1 VSLPN
6 SFREQTFGNI
16 RFLQGAKVPK
26 QELEEI
32 RVKITDLDS
41 QLLSLL
47 SERQGL
53 TNQVAETKIKNHI
66 PVRDQAR
73 EEQLLVRLIK
83 QGQTFGLDPHY
94 VTQLFHVIIEDSVLN
109 QQAML
114 ARWAN
119 PSSEKPLNRVAFLGD
134 KGSYSYLAT
143 QKYFSR
149 RPGELLEIGCQSFA
163 EIINKVE
170 SGEADYAVL
179 PIENTSSGSIN
190 EVYDQLQHTRLSIV
204 GELTHPIKHA
214 LLVSEGVDSNES
226 GKIKTLYA
234 HPQVF
239 AQCSHFLAELGN
251 VEVKPCDSTSAAMMI
266 VNEMNSNEVAAIGSE
281 AGGALYGL
289 KAIKSNLANQKENHS
304 RFIVVA
310 SDSVKVPLQVPAK
323 TTLIMSTVQKPGA
336 LVEALLVLKENQI
349 NMTKLES
356 RPITGNPWEEMF
368 YLDVEGNIEDGPM
381 QQAMEALR
389 GMTRYFK
396 VLGCYPVEEVS
407 PTKVAAV
414 NALME

>member
-1 VSLPN
+1 
-6 SFREQTFGNI
+6 
-16 RFLQGAKVPK
+16 VPK
-26 QELEEI
+26 QELESL
-32 RVKITDLDS
+32 RVKITELDS
-41 QLLSLL
+41 QLLQLL
-47 SERQGL
+47 ADRQKL
-53 TNQVAETKIKNHI
+53 TNQVAETKVKNHI
-66 PVRDQAR
+66 PVRDQKR

-83 QGQTFGLDPHY
+83 QGKEVGLDPHY
-94 VTQLFHVIIEDSVLN
+94 VTQLFHVVIEDSVLN

-114 ARWAN
+114 AQWAN
-119 PSSEKPLNRVAFLGD
+119 PGSALPLNRVAFLGD

-143 QKYFSR
+143 QKYFAR
-149 RPGELLEIGCQSFA
+149 RPGELLEMGCSSFA
-163 EIINKVE
+163 EIIKKVE
-170 SGEADYAVL
+170 TNEADYAVL

-190 EVYDQLQHTRLSIV
+190 EVFDQLQHTRLNII

-214 LLVSEGVDSNES
+214 LLVADGLEVDIKS
-226 GKIKTLYA
+226 IKTLYA

-251 VEVKPCDSTSAAMMI
+251 VEVKPCDSTSAAMI
-266 VNEMNSNEVAAIGSE
+266 TVNELNSPNVAAIGSE
-281 AGGALYGL
+281 AGGNLYGL
-289 KAIKSNLANQKENHS
+289 SAIKSNLANQKENHS

-310 SDSVKVPLQVPAK
+310 SKPVKVPLQVPAK
-323 TTLIMSTVQKPGA
+323 TTLIMSTVQQPGA
-336 LVEALLVLKENQI
+336 LVEALLILKENRI

-381 QQAMEALR
+381 QTAMEALR

>member
-1 VSLPN
+1 M
-6 SFREQTFGNI
+6 
-16 RFLQGAKVPK
+16 PK
-26 QELEEI
+26 QELENI
-32 RVKITDLDS
+32 RVQITDLDS
-41 QLLSLL
+41 KLLKLL
-47 SERQGL
+47 AERQAL
-53 TNQVAETKIKNHI
+53 TNLVAETKVKNHI
-66 PVRDQAR
+66 PVRDIKR
-73 EEQLLVRLIK
+73 EEQLLIRLIK
-83 QGQTFGLDPHY
+83 QGKEAGLDPHY

-114 ARWAN
+114 AQWAN
-119 PSSEKPLNRVAFLGD
+119 PGTTLPLNRVAFLGD

-149 RPGELLEIGCQSFA
+149 RPGELLEIGCNSFA
-163 EIINKVE
+163 EIIKKVE
-170 SGEADYAVL
+170 TNEADYAVL

-190 EVYDQLQHTRLSIV
+190 EVFDQLQHTRLNII

-214 LLVSEGVDSNES
+214 LLVANGIEMKN
-226 GKIKTLYA
+226 IKTIYA

-251 VEVKPCDSTSAAMMI
+251 IEVKTCDSTSAAMML
-266 VNEMNSNEVAAIGSE
+266 VNELASDSVAAIGSE
-281 AGGALYGL
+281 AGGGLYGL
-289 KAIKSNLANQKENHS
+289 IAIKSNLANQKENHS

-310 SDSVKVPLQVPAK
+310 SKPVKVPLQVPAK
-323 TTLIMSTVQKPGA
+323 TTLIMSTVQQAGA
-336 LVEALLVLKENQI
+336 LVEALLVLKENRI

-381 QQAMEALR
+381 QNAMASLR

>member
-1 VSLPN
+1 MS
-6 SFREQTFGNI
+6 ST
-16 RFLQGAKVPK
+16 
-26 QELEEI
+26 ELEQLREN
-32 RVKITDLDS
+32 ITALDS
-41 QLLSLL
+41 QLLGLL
-47 SERQGL
+47 AQRQKY
-53 TNQVAETKIKNHI
+53 TNQVAETKIKNRI
-66 PVRDQAR
+66 PVRDQTR

-83 QGQTFGLDPHY
+83 QGKTQGLDAHY

-114 ARWAN
+114 AAKAN
-119 PSSEKPLNRVAFLGD
+119 PDSVLPLNRVAFLGD

-149 RPGELLEIGCQSFA
+149 RAGELLEIGCQSFA
-163 EIINKVE
+163 EIIKKVE
-170 SGEADYAVL
+170 NNEADYAVL

-190 EVYDQLQHTRLSIV
+190 EVYDQLQHTHLSII

-214 LLVSEGVDSNES
+214 LLVNQNTEIGH
-226 GKIKTLYA
+226 IKTLYA

-251 VEVKPCDSTSAAMMI
+251 VEVKTCDSTSAAMLM
-266 VNEMNSNEVAAIGSE
+266 VSELNQAHSAAIGSE

-289 KAIKSNLANQKENHS
+289 HAIKSNLANQKENHS

-310 SDSVKVPLQVPAK
+310 RNPVKVPLQVPAK
-323 TTLIMSTVQKPGA
+323 TTLVMSTVQKPGA
-336 LVEALLVLKENQI
+336 LVEALLVLRANQI

-368 YLDVEGNIEDGPM
+368 YIDVEGNTQDGPM
-381 QQAMEALR
+381 QHALEELR
-389 GMTRYFK
+389 ATTRYFK
-396 VLGCYPVEEVS
+396 VLGCYPNEEIN

-414 NALME
+414 SALAEQA

>member
-1 VSLPN
+1 M
-6 SFREQTFGNI
+6 
-16 RFLQGAKVPK
+16 PK
-26 QELEEI
+26 KELEEI

-47 SERQGL
+47 AERQSL
-53 TNQVAETKIKNHI
+53 TTRVAETKIKNDI
-66 PVRDQAR
+66 PVRDQTR

-83 QGQTFGLDPHY
+83 KGQEVGLDPHY

-149 RPGELLEIGCQSFA
+149 RPGELLEIGCQSFS

-170 SGEADYAVL
+170 SGKADFAVL

-214 LLVSEGVDSNES
+214 MLVPCATELS
-226 GKIKTLYA
+226 KIKTLYA

-251 VEVKPCDSTSAAMMI
+251 VEVKPCDSTSAAMI
-266 VNEMNSNEVAAIGSE
+266 KVNELNSESVAAIGSE
-281 AGGALYGL
+281 AGGGLYGL

-336 LVEALLVLKENQI
+336 LVEALLVLKENEI
-349 NMTKLES
+349 NMSKLES

-381 QQAMEALR
+381 QKAMDQLR

>member
-323 TTLIMSTVQKPGA
+323 TTLIMLA
-336 LVEALLVLKENQI
+336 
-349 NMTKLES
+349 
-356 RPITGNPWEEMF
+356 
-368 YLDVEGNIEDGPM
+368 
-381 QQAMEALR
+381 
-389 GMTRYFK
+389 
-396 VLGCYPVEEVS
+396 
-407 PTKVAAV
+407 
-414 NALME
+414 

>member
-1 VSLPN
+1 M
-6 SFREQTFGNI
+6 
-16 RFLQGAKVPK
+16 PK